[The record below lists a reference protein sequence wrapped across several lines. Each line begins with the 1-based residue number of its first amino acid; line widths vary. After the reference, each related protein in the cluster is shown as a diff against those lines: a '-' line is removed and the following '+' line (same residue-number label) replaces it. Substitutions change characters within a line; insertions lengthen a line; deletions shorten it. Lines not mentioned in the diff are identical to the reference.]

1 MFVKNAW
8 YVAAWDFEVIGDT
21 VFERTLL
28 GESVIL
34 FRQSDGKPAALE
46 NRCCHRG
53 APLSLGRK
61 EGDCIRCMYHGLKF
75 DASGSCVEIPGQS
88 RIPPRARVR
97 SYPVV
102 QRSRLIWIWA
112 GDPALADETQI
123 PDLYSINHP
132 AWRTRPGY
140 KRFAANFL
148 LISDNL
154 LDFAHLS
161 YVHENTFGGSED
173 IAKVIPEIS
182 PIGHS
187 ALRIVR
193 KVPNTVPAPYHQR
206 LGRFPGKVN
215 RWFDYELSVSG
226 IFIMTAGVQSIDAPE
241 GDLNGA
247 LVFHSCQALTPET
260 ESSTHYFFSH
270 ANNFAL
276 DDPTITEAA
285 FQSVSRAF
293 DEDSRM
299 IEAQARV
306 LAREPTRPFI
316 GIVSDAA
323 LTRYRRLYQATLDAE
338 RQQEQQQRDA
348 AQQPALSAG

>member
-1 MFVKNAW
+1 MFIKNAW
-8 YVAAWDFEVIGDT
+8 YAAAWDFELLGDT
-21 VFERTLL
+21 VLERTLL
-28 GESVIL
+28 GQSVIL
-34 FRQSDGKPAALE
+34 FRRSDSRPAALE

-75 DASGSCVEIPGQS
+75 DASGSCVEIPGQD

-102 QRSRLIWIWA
+102 QRSRLVWIWP
-112 GDPALADETQI
+112 GDPTLADDALI
-123 PDLYSINHP
+123 PQLHSIEHP

-140 KRFAANFL
+140 KRFAAPYL
-148 LISDNL
+148 LIADNL

-161 YVHENTFGGSED
+161 YVHENTFGGSQD
-173 IAKVIPEIS
+173 IAKVTPEIS
-182 PIGHS
+182 VIGRS
-187 ALRIVR
+187 AIRIVR
-193 KVPNTVPAPYHQR
+193 NVPNTVPAPYHQR
-206 LGRFPGKVN
+206 LGKFTGRVN
-215 RWFDYELSVSG
+215 RWFDYSLSLSG
-226 IFIMTAGVQSIDAPE
+226 MFIMTAGVQSVDAPE
-241 GDLNGA
+241 GNLDGA

-276 DDPTITEAA
+276 NDPTITEAS

-306 LAREPTRPFI
+306 LAGEPGRQFM
-316 GIVSDAA
+316 GIASDAA
-323 LTRYRRLYQATLDAE
+323 LARYRRLYQAALDAE
-338 RQQEQQQRDA
+338 VQATPRSEGSSLSADA
-348 AQQPALSAG
+348 AQS